1 MSSRIACSPL
11 SGRIH
16 IGRVNK
22 DGTAF
27 TSAKRDV
34 TSDVLGAVIGKAEYH
49 GGAFEVRGSNGRSPG
64 CKGGVTWQEGTG
76 HSTVPRPRHDAACVL
91 VQ

>member
-49 GGAFEVRGSNGRSPG
+49 GGAFEVRGSNGEVWDVTVTKRAAPAA
-64 CKGGVTWQEGTG
+64 KGV
-76 HSTVPRPRHDAACVL
+76 
-91 VQ
+91 

>member
-11 SGRIH
+11 SGHIH

-27 TSAKRDV
+27 TGPKREI
-34 TSDVLGAVIGKAEYH
+34 TSDVLGAVIDKAKFH
-49 GGAFEVRGSNGRSPG
+49 GGSFDVQDSNGNRWVVTVE
-64 CKGGVTWQEGTG
+64 KLAAQQTQGGEKQ
-76 HSTVPRPRHDAACVL
+76 
-91 VQ
+91 

>member
-11 SGRIH
+11 TGEIH

-22 DGTAF
+22 QGTAF
-27 TSAKRDV
+27 TGGKRNV

-49 GGAFEVRGSNGRSPG
+49 GGTFEVRGSNGEVWDVTVTKRPAQAAAQ
-64 CKGGVTWQEGTG
+64 GG
-76 HSTVPRPRHDAACVL
+76 AA
-91 VQ
+91 